1 MSSNANENENQS
13 QSVNVDSDETLN
25 GRSMTGKVI
34 SNKPVGGKTITV
46 EVERRVMHAKYKKIV
61 RRRSKYRAHDENNIC
76 QINDEVVIQ
85 ECRPLSKTKRWKV
98 IEHTSAKH

>member
-1 MSSNANENENQS
+1 MSSNANENENQVKS
-13 QSVNVDSDETLN
+13 DGISSDESLR

-46 EVERRVMHAKYKKIV
+46 EVERRVVHAKYKKII

-85 ECRPLSKTKRWKV
+85 ECRPLSKTKRWTV
-98 IEHTSAKH
+98 IGHTSAKH